1 MSTSLSLEGK
11 RGIVLGIANRHSIA
25 YGIAEVLSE
34 QSAELCIT
42 YLNEKSKLFVAPLP
56 EKLTNKLFLPCDM
69 SKLDELESVFA
80 ETKNQWGAIDISYH
94 LFIH

>member
-34 QSAELCIT
+34 QGAEFCIT
-42 YLNEKSKLFVAPLP
+42 YLNEKSKPFV
-56 EKLTNKLFLPCDM
+56 
-69 SKLDELESVFA
+69 
-80 ETKNQWGAIDISYH
+80 WGR
-94 LFIH
+94 

>member
-34 QSAELCIT
+34 QGAELCIT
-42 YLNEKSKLFVAPLP
+42 YLNEKSKPFVASLA
-56 EKLTNKLFLPCDM
+56 EKLTTKLFLPCDV
-69 SKLDELESVFA
+69 SKPDELE
-80 ETKNQWGAIDISYH
+80 
-94 LFIH
+94 

>member
-34 QSAELCIT
+34 QGAELCIT
-42 YLNEKSKLFVAPLP
+42 YLNEKSKPFVVPLARSC
-56 EKLTNKLFLPCDM
+56 FR
-69 SKLDELESVFA
+69 
-80 ETKNQWGAIDISYH
+80 
-94 LFIH
+94 

>member
-34 QSAELCIT
+34 RVLNSALLI
-42 YLNEKSKLFVAPLP
+42 LMKNQNRS
-56 EKLTNKLFLPCDM
+56 LFL
-69 SKLDELESVFA
+69 
-80 ETKNQWGAIDISYH
+80 
-94 LFIH
+94 